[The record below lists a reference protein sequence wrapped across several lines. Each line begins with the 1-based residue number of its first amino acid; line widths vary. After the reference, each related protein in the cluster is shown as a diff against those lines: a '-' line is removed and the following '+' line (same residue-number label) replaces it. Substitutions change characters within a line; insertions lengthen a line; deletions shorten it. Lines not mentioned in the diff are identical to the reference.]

1 MLGHS
6 KKLAGS
12 LRLVS
17 ALGLTAAIVA
27 GGACACSKAK
37 DGASAAPAAAAA
49 PSGVPS
55 GATAPAPPAAAV
67 GEPAAAGV
75 PAEIEGKPHAEG
87 EGYVIEVKAPADAAA
102 GAEGTAQVQLSA
114 TGQYHLNKDFP
125 TVLDVTAPDGVT
137 LGKVKLTTADAS
149 KFEEKTATWD
159 VKFTAKDAGE
169 KKFGAKFRFAVCT
182 ATTCDPKKE
191 ALAWVVPVK

>member
-6 KKLAGS
+6 RKLPGV
-12 LRLVS
+12 LRLVLL
-17 ALGLTAAIVA
+17 LGL
-27 GGACACSKAK
+27 GGAVVVGACVCSKAK
-37 DGASAAPAAAAA
+37 DGATAAPAAAAA

-55 GATAPAPPAAAV
+55 GATAPAPPAAAPAT
-67 GEPAAAGV
+67 PAAAGA
-75 PAEIEGKPHAEG
+75 PAEPEGKPHAEG
-87 EGYVIEVKAPADAAA
+87 EGYVIEVKAPEHTAP
-102 GAEGTAQVQLSA
+102 GAEGTAQVLLSA

-149 KFEEKTATWD
+149 KFEEKTASWD

>member
-1 MLGHS
+1 MF
-6 KKLAGS
+6 A
-12 LRLVS
+12 V
-17 ALGLTAAIVA
+17 IVA
-27 GGACACSKAK
+27 SLALVGACACSKAK
-37 DGASAAPAAAAA
+37 DGAAATPPAAAA
-49 PSGVPS
+49 PSGVPE
-55 GATAPAPPAAAV
+55 GATAPAPPPAA
-67 GEPAAAGV
+67 PAAAGA
-75 PAEIEGKPHAEG
+75 PAAAPEAEGKPHAEG
-87 EGYVIEVKAPADAAA
+87 EGYVIDVKTDGAAA

-114 TGQYHLNKDFP
+114 TGVFHLNKDFP
-125 TVLDVTAPDGVT
+125 TSLDITAPDGVT

-191 ALAWVVPVK
+191 ALGWTVAVK

>member
-1 MLGHS
+1 MFAVVVAS
-6 KKLAGS
+6 
-12 LRLVS
+12 V
-17 ALGLTAAIVA
+17 AAFVVA

-37 DGASAAPAAAAA
+37 DGETATPSAAAAPSGVPQGATAPAPPPAAPAAAAA
-49 PSGVPS
+49 P
-55 GATAPAPPAAAV
+55 AAP
-67 GEPAAAGV
+67 EP
-75 PAEIEGKPHAEG
+75 EGKPHAEG
-87 EGYVIEVKAPADAAA
+87 EGYVIDVKSDGAAA

-114 TGQYHLNKDFP
+114 TGAFHLNKDFP
-125 TVLDVTAPDGVT
+125 TSLDITAPDGVT

-191 ALAWVVPVK
+191 ALGWTVAVK